1 MPQLGN
7 IGALTSKEWAITALV
22 FQGRTDAQIAAETR
36 TKKQEVENHLRRI
49 LDKTGCW
56 NRTEVALWYLKLG
69 VEKERRSDDRREA
82 NQKIHDE
89 RRRDDRRHAP
99 RRSPRAHEQHEIN
112 LDE

>member
-7 IGALTSKEWAITALV
+7 IALTSKEWAIVALV
-22 FQGRTDAQIAAETR
+22 LQGRTDAQIAAETQ
-36 TKKQEVENHLRRI
+36 TKKQQVENHLRKI

-82 NQKIHDE
+82 NQKIHHE
-89 RRRDDRRHAP
+89 RRRVDRRHPP
-99 RRSPRAHEQHEIN
+99 RRSPRAHEQHQIN